1 MAIIRRKQLTDTSFI
16 KLAFSIYLAFSLT
29 FEQLSRNDTDQ

>member
-16 KLAFSIYLAFSLT
+16 KLAFSIYLAFKFYAYGVVIFL
-29 FEQLSRNDTDQ
+29 NI